1 MGSEGH
7 PSGLAGGYV
16 GQNPEDRPG
25 SHQCIGE
32 EDDKGFKPLCLDERG
47 NTPAGKR
54 IRSR

>member
-32 EDDKGFKPLCLDERG
+32 GQEINSTWR
-47 NTPAGKR
+47 AGR
-54 IRSR
+54 R

>member
-1 MGSEGH
+1 VRDRRSIAPG
-7 PSGLAGGYV
+7 GL
-16 GQNPEDRPG
+16 
-25 SHQCIGE
+25 E